1 MEVLFLHFFYYDAEI
16 SLFPVLV
23 GLDMLGVGGGV
34 VEAGGVE
41 HLELL
46 VGEAVHRLHRVFL
59 LRPVD
64 VVTFDG
70 KPANEDRDGVA
81 HNDNFNYFP
90 LSSKSSNFDNNADD
104 NNLTCHSMLRQR

>member
-1 MEVLFLHFFYYDAEI
+1 
-16 SLFPVLV
+16 
-23 GLDMLGVGGGV
+23 MLGVGGGV
-34 VEAGGVE
+34 VEAGWVE

-70 KPANEDRDGVA
+70 KPANEDRDGV
-81 HNDNFNYFP
+81 
-90 LSSKSSNFDNNADD
+90 
-104 NNLTCHSMLRQR
+104 